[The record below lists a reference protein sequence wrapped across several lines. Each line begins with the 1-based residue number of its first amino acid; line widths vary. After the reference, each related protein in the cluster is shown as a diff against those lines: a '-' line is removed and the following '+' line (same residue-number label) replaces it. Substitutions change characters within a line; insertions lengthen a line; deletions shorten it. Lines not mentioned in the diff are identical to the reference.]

1 MRAILIAALLCITC
15 PLAASSVS
23 QAPQEAAAVKAAEHF
38 LMLVDQG
45 RYGESWDEAAD
56 LFVARVAKEEW
67 RRTLAGVR
75 APFGAL
81 IKREVLSRQF
91 TTSLP
96 GVPGGEY
103 VLILF
108 ATSFARK
115 SDAVETV
122 TTVLEDDGQWR
133 VAGYF
138 IK

>member
-1 MRAILIAALLCITC
+1 MRAILIAAIFCIAC
-15 PLAASSVS
+15 PLTVSGAS

-38 LMLVDQG
+38 LALVDQG

-67 RRTLAGVR
+67 RRTLAAVR
-75 APFGAL
+75 PPFGAL
-81 IKREVLSRQF
+81 VKREVLSRQF
-91 TTSLP
+91 MTSLP
-96 GVPGGEY
+96 GAPDGNY
-103 VLILF
+103 VVTRF
-108 ATSFARK
+108 ATSFAHK